1 MNVQQTSTAS
11 PTAQTAPTPQHR
23 LTLWYIL
30 RRWPILPVLLLGLLV
45 TLGLG
50 ADWIAPNDPID
61 QSLPDRNARP
71 LFQDDSP
78 YLLGG
83 DHVGRDVLSRVIHG
97 ARVSLSVMAVALS
110 AGMLIGTGL
119 GLLAGY
125 AGGLVDE
132 VITRIVDIWM
142 GFPFLLLALVAAI
155 IFGASFSTI
164 MVLMILVAWVSFVRN
179 VRADVLVLKESNFV
193 AFAKISGAST
203 TRILA
208 RHIFPGTIG
217 TITVIASLSVGNLI
231 LYEATLSFLGAGIPA
246 PTPSWGNMVAEGR
259 DYLQTAWWTSV
270 IPGTALFLT
279 VMSLNFFGDW
289 LRDRLDPRL
298 RQLG

>member
-1 MNVQQTSTAS
+1 MNVE
-11 PTAQTAPTPQHR
+11 QTAGVAVESAPMQRQR
-23 LTLWYIL
+23 LTLWYML
-30 RRWPILPVLLLGLLV
+30 RRWPILPVILIAILV

-61 QSLPDRNARP
+61 QSLPDRNSRP
-71 LFQDDSP
+71 LYQDDSP

-110 AGMLIGTGL
+110 AGMLIGTAL
-119 GLLAGY
+119 GLWAGY
-125 AGGLVDE
+125 AGGFVDE
-132 VITRIVDIWM
+132 ILMRIVDIWM

-164 MVLMILVAWVSFVRN
+164 MVLMILVAWVSFPRN

-193 AFAKISGAST
+193 AFARISGAST
-203 TRILA
+203 TRILV

-217 TITVIASLSVGNLI
+217 TITVISSLSVGNLI
-231 LYEATLSFLGAGIPA
+231 LYEATLSFLGAGIPS

-279 VMSLNFFGDW
+279 VMALNFFGDW

>member
-1 MNVQQTSTAS
+1 MNIE
-11 PTAQTAPTPQHR
+11 QTARAAARSAPRSQRR

-30 RRWPILPVLLLGLLV
+30 RRWPILPVALLALLAIMGV
-45 TLGLG
+45 G

-71 LFQDDSP
+71 LYQDGSP
-78 YLLGG
+78 YFFGG

-119 GLLAGY
+119 GLFAGY
-125 AGGLVDE
+125 AGGIVDE
-132 VITRIVDIWM
+132 IITRIVDIWM

-155 IFGASFSTI
+155 IVGASFTVI

-179 VRADVLVLKESNFV
+179 VRADVLVLKESGYV
-193 AFAKISGAST
+193 ALARISGAST
-203 TRILA
+203 VRILV
-208 RHIFPGTIG
+208 RHIMPGTIG

>member
-1 MNVQQTSTAS
+1 MTVEQTAGAA
-11 PTAQTAPTPQHR
+11 AQVAPTPQQR

-30 RRWPILPVLLLGLLV
+30 RRWPILPVVLIAILV
-45 TLGLG
+45 TMGLG

-61 QSLPDRNARP
+61 QSLPDRNASP
-71 LFQDDSP
+71 LYQDDSP
-78 YLLGG
+78 YLFGG

-110 AGMLIGTGL
+110 AGMLIGCGL

-125 AGGLVDE
+125 AGGIVDE
-132 VITRIVDIWM
+132 IIMRILDIWM

-155 IFGASFSTI
+155 IFGASYSTI
-164 MVLMILVAWVSFVRN
+164 MVLMILVAWVSFPRN
-179 VRADVLVLKESNFV
+179 VRADVLVLKESGYV
-193 AFAKISGAST
+193 ALARISGAST
-203 TRILA
+203 ARILA
-208 RHIFPGTIG
+208 RHIMPGTIG
-217 TITVIASLSVGNLI
+217 TITVISSLSVGNLI

-279 VMSLNFFGDW
+279 VTSLNFFGDW

>member
-1 MNVQQTSTAS
+1 MNVEQTAGAA
-11 PTAQTAPTPQHR
+11 AQVAPTPQQR

-30 RRWPILPVLLLGLLV
+30 RRWPILPVSLLALLAIM
-45 TLGLG
+45 GIG

-71 LFQDDSP
+71 LYQDGSP
-78 YLLGG
+78 YFFGG

-110 AGMLIGTGL
+110 AGMLIGCGL

-125 AGGLVDE
+125 AGGFIDE
-132 VITRIVDIWM
+132 LITRIVDIWM

-155 IFGASFSTI
+155 IVGASFQVV

-179 VRADVLVLKESNFV
+179 VRADVLVLKESGYV
-193 AFAKISGAST
+193 ALAKISGAST
-203 TRILA
+203 MRILV
-208 RHIFPGTIG
+208 RHILPGTIG

-246 PTPSWGNMVAEGR
+246 PTPSWGNMVSEGR

-270 IPGTALFLT
+270 IPGTALF
-279 VMSLNFFGDW
+279 
-289 LRDRLDPRL
+289 
-298 RQLG
+298 

>member
-1 MNVQQTSTAS
+1 M
-11 PTAQTAPTPQHR
+11 
-23 LTLWYIL
+23 
-30 RRWPILPVLLLGLLV
+30 

-208 RHIFPGTIG
+208 RHIFPGTVG

-231 LYEATLSFLGAGIPA
+231 LYEATLSFLGAGIPS

>member
-1 MNVQQTSTAS
+1 MTVEQTTRITARSAPRSQQ
-11 PTAQTAPTPQHR
+11 R

-30 RRWPILPVLLLGLLV
+30 RRWPILPVILLALLAIM
-45 TLGLG
+45 GIG

-71 LFQDDSP
+71 LYQDGSP
-78 YLLGG
+78 YFLGG
-83 DHVGRDVLSRVIHG
+83 DHVGRDVTSRVIHG

-110 AGMLIGTGL
+110 AGMLIGTAL
-119 GLLAGY
+119 GLLGGY
-125 AGGLVDE
+125 AGGIVDE
-132 VITRIVDIWM
+132 IITRIVDIWM

-155 IFGASFSTI
+155 IVGASFTVV

-179 VRADVLVLKESNFV
+179 VRADVLVLKESDFV
-193 AFAKISGAST
+193 AFARISGAST
-203 TRILA
+203 TRILV
-208 RHIFPGTIG
+208 RHILPGTIG

-231 LYEATLSFLGAGIPA
+231 LYEATLSFLGAGIPS
-246 PTPSWGNMVAEGR
+246 PTPSWGNMVSEGR

>member
-1 MNVQQTSTAS
+1 MTVEQTAGAA
-11 PTAQTAPTPQHR
+11 AQVAPTPQQR

-30 RRWPILPVLLLGLLV
+30 RRWPILPVVLIAILV
-45 TLGLG
+45 TMGLG

-61 QSLPDRNARP
+61 QSLPDRNASP
-71 LFQDDSP
+71 LYRDDSP
-78 YLLGG
+78 YLFGG

-110 AGMLIGTGL
+110 AGMLIGCGL

-125 AGGLVDE
+125 AGGIVDE
-132 VITRIVDIWM
+132 IIMRIVDIWM

-155 IFGASFSTI
+155 IFGASYSTI
-164 MVLMILVAWVSFVRN
+164 MVLMILVAWVSFPRN
-179 VRADVLVLKESNFV
+179 VRADVLVLKESGYV
-193 AFAKISGAST
+193 ALARISGAST
-203 TRILA
+203 ARILV
-208 RHIFPGTIG
+208 RHIMPGTIG
-217 TITVIASLSVGNLI
+217 TITVISSLSVGNLI

>member
-1 MNVQQTSTAS
+1 MTLDQTAGAA
-11 PTAQTAPTPQHR
+11 AQVAPTPQQR

-30 RRWPILPVLLLGLLV
+30 RRWPILPVVLIAILV
-45 TLGLG
+45 TMGLG

-71 LFQDDSP
+71 LYQDDSP
-78 YLLGG
+78 YLFGG

-110 AGMLIGTGL
+110 AGMLIGCGL

-125 AGGLVDE
+125 AGGIVDE
-132 VITRIVDIWM
+132 IIMRIVDIWM

-155 IFGASFSTI
+155 IFGASYSTI
-164 MVLMILVAWVSFVRN
+164 MVLMILVAWVSFPRN
-179 VRADVLVLKESNFV
+179 VRADVLVLKESGYV
-193 AFAKISGAST
+193 ALARISGAST
-203 TRILA
+203 ARILV
-208 RHIFPGTIG
+208 RHIMPGTIG
-217 TITVIASLSVGNLI
+217 TITVISSLSVGNLI

>member
-1 MNVQQTSTAS
+1 MNVQQTSGMAS
-11 PTAQTAPTPQHR
+11 QSAPRSQQR

-30 RRWPILPVLLLGLLV
+30 RRWPILPVILLALLAIM
-45 TLGLG
+45 GIG

-71 LFQDDSP
+71 LYQDESP

-83 DHVGRDVLSRVIHG
+83 DHVGRDVTSRVIHG
-97 ARVSLSVMAVALS
+97 ARVSLTVMAVALT
-110 AGMLIGTGL
+110 AGMLIGTAL
-119 GLLAGY
+119 GLFAGY
-125 AGGLVDE
+125 AGGIVDE

-155 IFGASFSTI
+155 IVGASFSVV

-179 VRADVLVLKESNFV
+179 VRADVLVLKESDFV
-193 AFAKISGAST
+193 AFARISGAST
-203 TRILA
+203 LRILV
-208 RHIFPGTIG
+208 RHILPGTIG

>member
-1 MNVQQTSTAS
+1 MNVDQTAGAA
-11 PTAQTAPTPQHR
+11 AQVAPTPEQR
-23 LTLWYIL
+23 LTLWYIV
-30 RRWPILPVLLLGLLV
+30 RRWPILPVTLLALLAIM
-45 TLGLG
+45 GIG
-50 ADWIAPNDPID
+50 ADWIAPNDPVD
-61 QSLPDRNARP
+61 QSLPDRNASP
-71 LFQDDSP
+71 LYRDGSP
-78 YLLGG
+78 YLFGG

-110 AGMLIGTGL
+110 AGMLIGCGL

-132 VITRIVDIWM
+132 IITRVVDIWM

-155 IFGASFSTI
+155 IFGASYSTI

-179 VRADVLVLKESNFV
+179 VRADVLVLKESGYV
-193 AFAKISGAST
+193 ALARISGAST
-203 TRILA
+203 TRILV
-208 RHIFPGTIG
+208 RHILPGTIG

-231 LYEATLSFLGAGIPA
+231 LYEATLSFLGAGIPS

>member
-1 MNVQQTSTAS
+1 MNIE
-11 PTAQTAPTPQHR
+11 QTARAAARSAPRSPRR

-30 RRWPILPVLLLGLLV
+30 RRWPILPVALLALLAIMGV
-45 TLGLG
+45 G

-71 LFQDDSP
+71 LYQDGSP
-78 YLLGG
+78 YFFGG

-119 GLLAGY
+119 GLFAGY
-125 AGGLVDE
+125 AGGIVDE
-132 VITRIVDIWM
+132 IITRIVDIWM

-155 IFGASFSTI
+155 IVGASFTVI

-179 VRADVLVLKESNFV
+179 VRADVLVLKESGYV
-193 AFAKISGAST
+193 ALARISGAST
-203 TRILA
+203 VRILV
-208 RHIFPGTIG
+208 RHIMPGTIG

>member
-1 MNVQQTSTAS
+1 MNVEQTTGAA
-11 PTAQTAPTPQHR
+11 AQVAPTPQQR

-30 RRWPILPVLLLGLLV
+30 RRWPILPVVLIAILV

-50 ADWIAPNDPID
+50 AEWIAPNDPID

-71 LFQDDSP
+71 LYQDDSP

-110 AGMLIGTGL
+110 AGMLIGTAL
-119 GLLAGY
+119 GLWAGY
-125 AGGLVDE
+125 AGGIVDE
-132 VITRIVDIWM
+132 IIMRIVDVWM

-164 MVLMILVAWVSFVRN
+164 MVLMILVAWVSFPRN
-179 VRADVLVLKESNFV
+179 VRADVLVLKESGYV
-193 AFAKISGAST
+193 AFARISGAST
-203 TRILA
+203 IRILA

>member
-1 MNVQQTSTAS
+1 MTTEQTATLA
-11 PTAQTAPTPQHR
+11 AQSAPTPQQR
-23 LTLWYIL
+23 LTLWYIV
-30 RRWPILPVLLLGLLV
+30 RRWPILPVTLLALLA
-45 TLGLG
+45 TMGIG
-50 ADWIAPNDPID
+50 ADWVAPNDPID

-71 LFQDDSP
+71 LYQDGSP

-83 DHVGRDVLSRVIHG
+83 DHVGRDVTSRVIHG
-97 ARVSLSVMAVALS
+97 ARVSLTVMAVALS
-110 AGMLIGTGL
+110 AGMLIGTAL

-125 AGGLVDE
+125 AGGIVDE
-132 VITRIVDIWM
+132 IITRIVDIWM

-155 IFGASFSTI
+155 IVGASFTTI

-179 VRADVLVLKESNFV
+179 VRADVLVLKESDFV
-193 AFAKISGAST
+193 SFARISGAST
-203 TRILA
+203 LRILV
-208 RHIFPGTIG
+208 RHILPGTIG

>member
-1 MNVQQTSTAS
+1 MTTESAVAAS
-11 PTAQTAPTPQHR
+11 AQTRPVSQQR
-23 LTLWYIL
+23 LTVWYAL
-30 RRWPILPVLLLGLLV
+30 RRWPILPVALLALLV
-45 TLGLG
+45 TVGLG
-50 ADWIAPNDPID
+50 AEWIAPNDPTD
-61 QSLPDRNARP
+61 QSLPDRNASP
-71 LFQDDSP
+71 LYQDDSP

-125 AGGLVDE
+125 AGGIVDE

-155 IFGASFSTI
+155 IFGASYSTI

-179 VRADVLVLKESNFV
+179 VRADVLVLKESGYV
-193 AFAKISGAST
+193 ALAKISGAST
-203 TRILA
+203 FRILA
-208 RHIFPGTIG
+208 RHIVPGTVG

-231 LYEATLSFLGAGIPA
+231 LYEATLSFLGAGIPS

-279 VMSLNFFGDW
+279 VMSLNFLGDW

>member
-1 MNVQQTSTAS
+1 MTAEQ
-11 PTAQTAPTPQHR
+11 TAQIAARSAPRSQQR
-23 LTLWYIL
+23 LTLWYVL
-30 RRWPILPVLLLGLLV
+30 RRWPILPVALLALLAIM
-45 TLGLG
+45 GIG
-50 ADWIAPNDPID
+50 ADWVAPNDPID

-71 LFQDDSP
+71 LYQDGSP

-125 AGGLVDE
+125 AGGIVDE
-132 VITRIVDIWM
+132 LITRIVDIWM

-155 IFGASFSTI
+155 IVGASFQVI

-179 VRADVLVLKESNFV
+179 VRADVLLLKESDFV
-193 AFAKISGAST
+193 AIARISGAST
-203 TRILA
+203 TRILV
-208 RHIFPGTIG
+208 RHILPGTIG

-246 PTPSWGNMVAEGR
+246 PTPSWGNMVSEGR